1 MDPSIWVWL
10 ALAVIFIVIEIFA
23 PGFIFAC
30 FVIGAV
36 AAGVTAT
43 MSDSY
48 LLQIII
54 FAVVSLV
61 LIPLTRP
68 LANKITKPSPVISNV
83 DGLIGKTG
91 YVKSE
96 VSDTAGQ
103 ILIDNQVWQARSD
116 TTIEVDKK
124 IKIIGIEGATM
135 KVEEEK

>member
-10 ALAVIFIVIEIFA
+10 ALAIIFIVIEIFA

-30 FVIGAV
+30 FVIGSV

-48 LLQIII
+48 LLQIIV
-54 FAVVSLV
+54 FAVVSMV

-91 YVKSE
+91 YVKNE

-103 ILIDNQVWQARSD
+103 ILIDNQIWQARSD
-116 TTIEVDKK
+116 NTIGVNTKVR
-124 IKIIGIEGATM
+124 IIAVEGATM
-135 KVEEEK
+135 RVEEDK

>member
-10 ALAVIFIVIEIFA
+10 ALAIIFIVIEIFA

-30 FVIGAV
+30 FVIGSV

-48 LLQIII
+48 LLQIIV
-54 FAVVSLV
+54 FAVVSMV

-91 YVKSE
+91 YVKNE

-103 ILIDNQVWQARSD
+103 VLVDNQVWQARSD
-116 TTIEVDKK
+116 KTIGVNTRVR
-124 IKIIGIEGATM
+124 IIAVEGATM

>member
-10 ALAVIFIVIEIFA
+10 ALAIIFIVIEIFA

-30 FVIGAV
+30 FVIGSV

-48 LLQIII
+48 LLQIIV
-54 FAVVSLV
+54 FAVVSMV

-91 YVKSE
+91 YVKNE

-103 ILIDNQVWQARSD
+103 VLVDNQVWQARSD
-116 TTIEVDKK
+116 KTIGVNSRVR
-124 IKIIGIEGATM
+124 IIAVEGATM
-135 KVEEEK
+135 KVEEE

>member
-54 FAVVSLV
+54 FAVVSMV